1 MKIVIPFNIIDIW
14 TRLEV
19 LLGIKLSGQT
29 NNLTEASNLKEE
41 LFKRVEIQK
50 EQQYRNALD
59 KIYTK

>member
-50 EQQYRNALD
+50 QQQYRNALD